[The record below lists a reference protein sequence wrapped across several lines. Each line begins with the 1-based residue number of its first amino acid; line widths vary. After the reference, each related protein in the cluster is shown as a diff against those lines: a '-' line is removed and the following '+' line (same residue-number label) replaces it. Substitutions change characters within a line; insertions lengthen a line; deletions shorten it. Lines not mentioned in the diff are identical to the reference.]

1 MEELVFFKLV
11 LLNKLAVQITHI
23 NVNKQPNQKQYDGN
37 TDLINLTCA
46 AIGNPEPE
54 YIWFKQDN
62 RRTVLSRTNTYVIED
77 FNRNNS
83 GIYICEAYNRIDNII
98 YKYSYAV
105 PIDIGKLTF
114 AFMLVKKVKKKI
126 ILKRSCTPKY
136 IKCLQ

>member
-1 MEELVFFKLV
+1 M
-11 LLNKLAVQITHI
+11 HI
-23 NVNKQPNQKQYDGN
+23 NVNKQPNKKQYDGN
-37 TDLINLTCA
+37 TDLINLTCT

-77 FNRNNS
+77 VNQNNS
-83 GIYICEAYNRIDNII
+83 GIYICEAYNIIDNII

-114 AFMLVKKVKKKI
+114 AFMLVKR
-126 ILKRSCTPKY
+126 LKYSFIFSEAKLYTNVYKMFA
-136 IKCLQ
+136 IKCA